1 MFSKIFFILST
12 FVTLECVPDFQPS
25 TEKAPTENFQDLSGF
40 WEIYTDLNAFP
51 SDPNFKQI
59 QDLNPGLWKP
69 LPIPS
74 NLKEWIETEIPNA
87 NDARPFSKKNL
98 LLRKRIQIDNPGDS
112 SLSLCLGKIS
122 DRGIVYW
129 NGERLTEEFFGEY
142 ENSIPQGYD
151 RTRIYSISRNRIFQ
165 NNELLVFIRPYFEYE
180 FGIVSG
186 PLGIGSSSEIR
197 KRFYLG
203 EISGLLVFSSFLL
216 VGLFFLFL
224 SVQERKWEENF
235 YFGLF
240 LIFFALF
247 QISLSELKY
256 ETGWMIPHLK
266 KMEYSFLA
274 FLFPLFC
281 RFLNSLFRKA
291 KTKLHWIL
299 EIISAVALVCI
310 LFSQTVLR
318 LDEINRYVLQVSW
331 IGFVWIS
338 LRILLPNLKKS
349 FESKMILFGIL
360 FLLVCVGSDVL
371 SQRGM
376 FKMIRLSGLGVCGF
390 LGFLT
395 LILAD
400 KFVRMK
406 EKLKSWNRVLETA
419 IRNRTEKLSSTLEEI
434 KHLKEQQDGDYF
446 LITLLFQPFLSKD
459 CKTDSARIEIHR
471 KQFKN
476 FQFKNRSY
484 EIGGDVVLNESVLI
498 SGIEYRV
505 LINADAMGKSLQGA
519 SGALIFCSI
528 VKSFLQTT
536 DYEFRNPENW
546 LFLLY
551 RNLQAVFESFDGS
564 MLVSG
569 ILSLYKVSGG
579 DLFFLNCE
587 HPPIVL
593 VRSGKASYLRE
604 DAVLRKIGFPD
615 SDSKVKIE
623 HFRLQP
629 GDAILYGSDGREDL
643 YIQDSLYSSRK
654 QKSSEPALFFGLIE
668 SEIPDLDK
676 LENKILG
683 IGELSDDLSFLK
695 IQTDPNTNFDEELP
709 RCRILISQG
718 NEFFQREEFQKAC
731 FQYARASLLRPGDLK
746 LARMVLFLAK
756 KSQNF
761 KLLRFFSEK
770 ILLRTEGIE
779 IQKERDSP
787 QIKTKFRLENL
798 AITILDL
805 EAGKK
810 AA

>member
-1 MFSKIFFILST
+1 M
-12 FVTLECVPDFQPS
+12 
-25 TEKAPTENFQDLSGF
+25 
-40 WEIYTDLNAFP
+40 YTDFTTLR
-51 SDPNFKQI
+51 S
-59 QDLNPGLWKP
+59 DLNIEQIRELDPSFWKP
-69 LPIPS
+69 VLIPS
-74 NLKEWIETEIPNA
+74 NLKQFVDLHTKGSA
-87 NDARPFSKKNL
+87 LRGKVNL
-98 LLRKRIQIDNPGDS
+98 LFRKRIELLHPEDS
-112 SLSLCLGKIS
+112 SLSLSLGKIS
-122 DRGIVYW
+122 DRGIAFW
-129 NGERLTEEFFGEY
+129 NGEKLREEFFPEY

-151 RTRIYSISRNRIFQ
+151 RTRIYEISKNRIFV
-165 NNELLVFIRPYFEYE
+165 NNEILVFVKPYFDYE
-180 FGIVSG
+180 FGILSG
-186 PLGIGSSSEIR
+186 SVGIGSSSEVW

-203 EISGLLVFSSFLL
+203 EIGGLLVFVSFLL
-216 VGLFFLFL
+216 VGVFFLFL
-224 SVQERKWEENF
+224 SVRERKWEENF
-235 YFGLF
+235 YFALF

-256 ETGWMIPHLK
+256 FSGWRILHLK
-266 KMEYSFLA
+266 KIEYSFLA

-291 KTKLHWIL
+291 KTKLHSSL
-299 EIISAVALVCI
+299 EIVIGVALVWI
-310 LFSQTVLR
+310 LFSESVLR
-318 LDEINRYVLQVSW
+318 MDQINRYVLQISW
-331 IGFVWIS
+331 IGFVFLS
-338 LRILLPNLKKS
+338 LRTLIPNLRKS

-360 FLLVCVGSDVL
+360 FLLICVGSDVL

-400 KFVRMK
+400 RFLRMK

-434 KHLKEQQDGDYF
+434 KQLKEQQDGDYF
-446 LITLLFQPFLSKD
+446 LITLLFQPFLSKNY
-459 CKTDSARIEIHR
+459 KTDSTRIEIHR

-484 EIGGDVVLNESVLI
+484 EIGGDVVLNETVLI

-528 VKSFLQTT
+528 VKSFLQTP

-569 ILSLYKVSGG
+569 ILSLYRISSG

-593 VRSGKASYLRE
+593 VRNGKAGYLRE
-604 DAVLRKIGFPD
+604 NEVQRKIGFPD
-615 SDSKVKIE
+615 SDLKVKIE
-623 HFRLQP
+623 HFKLLP
-629 GDAILYGSDGREDL
+629 GDTILYGSDGREDL
-643 YIQDSLYSSRK
+643 YIQDSLYSSQR
-654 QKSSEPALFFGLIE
+654 QKSSEPTLFFGLVE
-668 SEIPDLDK
+668 KEVPDLDK
-676 LENKILG
+676 LENEILQ

-695 IQTDPNTNFDEELP
+695 IQTESKTNFDEELS
-709 RCRILISQG
+709 RCRMLIRQG
-718 NEFFQREEFQKAC
+718 NEFFQREEYQKAC

-746 LARMVLFLAK
+746 LARMVLLLAK

-761 KLLRFFSEK
+761 KLIRFFSEK
-770 ILLRTEGIE
+770 ILLRMDGFDLQGT
-779 IQKERDSP
+779 KDSP
-787 QIKTKFRLENL
+787 RIKTYFRLENL
-798 AITILDL
+798 DITIQDFGS
-805 EAGKK
+805 GKK
-810 AA
+810 AV